1 VSPTPPR
8 VRKRSGPEAG
18 TDLAATLWVLA
29 LLIVAF
35 LLAWWL
41 LDGMYAG

>member
-1 VSPTPPR
+1 LSPAR
-8 VRKRSGPEAG
+8 NARKRSEPPPGA
-18 TDLAATLWVLA
+18 DLAATLWVLA
-29 LLIVAF
+29 LLIGAF

>member
-1 VSPTPPR
+1 VSPTPP
-8 VRKRSGPEAG
+8 VRKRSEPEAG
-18 TDLAATLWVLA
+18 ADLAATLWVLA

>member
-1 VSPTPPR
+1 MSPARPA
-8 VRKRSGPEAG
+8 RKRSEPSPGA
-18 TDLAATLWVLA
+18 DLAATLWVLA